1 MATSCVCA
9 GCRAARAGLAST
21 AGREQ
26 QLSLSAFTP
35 MHHSRVRLGE
45 ERLGGEVIRWIER
58 LGGEERSGG
67 EVIRREREVRRGG
80 EAVLQGQQLPA
91 LLSEVRLEII

>member
-35 MHHSRVRLGE
+35 MHHSRVRLGGE
-45 ERLGGEVIRWIER
+45 ERLGG
-58 LGGEERSGG
+58 G
-67 EVIRREREVRRGG
+67 VIRREREVRRGG

>member
-1 MATSCVCA
+1 M
-9 GCRAARAGLAST
+9 
-21 AGREQ
+21 
-26 QLSLSAFTP
+26 
-35 MHHSRVRLGE
+35 
-45 ERLGGEVIRWIER
+45 GGGVIRWIER
-58 LGGEERSGG
+58 LGGKERLGG